1 LPKIKTIK
9 MRISITNLKGGVGKT
24 TIVTNLAASLILR
37 GYNVCIVD
45 TDLTQMSSME
55 WAGNRDSSRPHVSV
69 FGVNEKQLNK
79 EVDKLNSEY
88 DIVLIDGAPQISE
101 LAERTIL
108 ASDIL
113 VIPISPSIY
122 DFRAFENFLKKL
134 NQVNTMRETY
144 NMRLV
149 ETYVMMNRVNDRSN
163 LSKGILEAVQSYSVP
178 ILATRLANRTAYG
191 ETATVGLGVVEWR
204 DAKAIAEMNSLTDEM
219 VQIIENFKKG

>member
-1 LPKIKTIK
+1 LLKILK

-24 TIVTNLAASLILR
+24 TIATNLAASLILR
-37 GYNVCIVD
+37 GYNVCLVD

-55 WAGNRDSSRPHVSV
+55 WAGNRSSEYPHVSV

-79 EVDKLNSEY
+79 EVDKLNGEY
-88 DIVLIDGAPQISE
+88 DIVIIDGAPQISE

-108 ASDIL
+108 ASDVLI
-113 VIPISPSIY
+113 IPISPSIY

-149 ETYVMMNRVNDRSN
+149 ETHVVMNRINERSN
-163 LSKGILEAVQSYSVP
+163 LSKGIIEAVQSYDIP
-178 ILATRLANRTAYG
+178 IFNTRLANRTAYG
-191 ETATVGLGVVEWR
+191 ETATVGLSVVEWK
-204 DAKAIAEMNSLTDEM
+204 DPKAVIEMNQMTDEL
-219 VQIIENFKKG
+219 VVIIEKFKKG